1 MKRKNTWSTSLR
13 FNLDDNVYKTAFDNL
28 KGMDKKR
35 YKSVCHVIAVAVNEY
50 FDRQRR
56 LDVDPY
62 FETRQRENQFC
73 DSIVEMVGKSLEKAM
88 PVFMATYLMN
98 HAAVLPEFPV
108 SPVKKPGKTADA
120 ADDDFIDLN
129 FAT

>member
-1 MKRKNTWSTSLR
+1 M
-13 FNLDDNVYKTAFDNL
+13 AFDNL

-62 FETRQRENQFC
+62 LETRQRENQFC

-98 HAAVLPEFPV
+98 HAAILSDASA
-108 SPVKKPGKTADA
+108 SPVKKHENVQISE
-120 ADDDFIDLN
+120 DDDFIDLN

>member
-62 FETRQRENQFC
+62 LETRQRENQFC

-98 HAAVLPEFPV
+98 HAAILSDAPA
-108 SPVKKPGKTADA
+108 SPVKKHENVQISE
-120 ADDDFIDLN
+120 DDDFIDLN

>member
-13 FNLDDNVYKTAFDNL
+13 FNLDDNVYCKAYENL
-28 KGMDKKR
+28 KNMDKKR

-50 FDRQRR
+50 FDRQCR
-56 LDVDPY
+56 LDADPY
-62 FETRQRENQFC
+62 LETRQRENQFC

-98 HAAVLPEFPV
+98 HAAILPEVPV
-108 SPVKKPGKTADA
+108 SPVKKQVETATVP
-120 ADDDFIDLN
+120 DDDFIDLE
-129 FAT
+129 FVT